1 MKDQSLKEGPESR
14 KGYANLLCDFMFKR
28 LFGSEANKDVL
39 IAFLNMVLED
49 ADIVGVDFITTEHLG
64 LTEEDRKVIFDI
76 SCRCGDGRT
85 FIIEMQNGYQR
96 YFRERALY
104 YTTYPI
110 NDQGRSARERFLKM
124 HAESG
129 AKFKWDYDLKPVI
142 VVAILN
148 FRFDHVADWPAERY
162 HSSYRLLEDHT
173 YEPMTDALRFVF
185 LELGRFKKQVW
196 ELETMYEK
204 WLYLLRHMHELE
216 VVPEKFTDPLFR
228 RLFLLAEIGKFTP
241 SEYEQYAKSL
251 ENMGDYLNIINT
263 AAEDAEKRGLE
274 KGRSEGRA
282 EGLAE
287 GRAEAQHEMARKF
300 KSLGVAIETIV
311 EATGLDRETVEAM

>member
-1 MKDQSLKEGPESR
+1 
-14 KGYANLLCDFMFKR
+14 
-28 LFGSEANKDVL
+28 
-39 IAFLNMVLED
+39 
-49 ADIVGVDFITTEHLG
+49 
-64 LTEEDRKVIFDI
+64 
-76 SCRCGDGRT
+76 
-85 FIIEMQNGYQR
+85 
-96 YFRERALY
+96 
-104 YTTYPI
+104 
-110 NDQGRSARERFLKM
+110 
-124 HAESG
+124 
-129 AKFKWDYDLKPVI
+129 
-142 VVAILN
+142 
-148 FRFDHVADWPAERY
+148 
-162 HSSYRLLEDHT
+162 
-173 YEPMTDALRFVF
+173 MTDALRFVF

-274 KGRSEGRA
+274 KGR
-282 EGLAE
+282 
-287 GRAEAQHEMARKF
+287 AEAQHEIVRKL

>member
-1 MKDQSLKEGPESR
+1 MNNQHLKEGAVGR

-28 LFGSEANKDVL
+28 LFGSKENKDVL
-39 IAFLNMVLED
+39 IGFLNMVLED
-49 ADIVGVDFITTEHLG
+49 ADIVDVDFNPTEHLG

-76 SCRCGDGRT
+76 SCSCGDGRT

-110 NDQGRSARERFLKM
+110 NDQGRSAKEHFLKN
-124 HAESG
+124 HAGSG
-129 AKFKWDYDLKPVI
+129 ARFRWDYNLKPVI

-148 FRFDHVADWPAERY
+148 FRFDHVAGWPAERY

-216 VVPEKFTDPLFR
+216 EVPEKFTDPLFK

-263 AAEDAEKRGLE
+263 ATEDAEKRGLE
-274 KGRSEGRA
+274 KG
-282 EGLAE
+282 LAE
-287 GRAEAQHEMARKF
+287 GRAEAQREMASKF
-300 KSLGVAIETIV
+300 KSLGVAVETIV
-311 EATGLDRETVEAM
+311 EATGLDRETVEAL